1 MAAQDPVLPAQDP
14 VLPARD
20 PVLAARDPV
29 LAAQDPIS
37 AWLSPVGGTEPLGSL
52 NIWFACSELVPKLV
66 YNHMF
71 KRGFHSEGLEEG

>member
-1 MAAQDPVLPAQDP
+1 MAAQDP

-37 AWLSPVGGTEPLGSL
+37 AWLRPVGGTEPLGSL
-52 NIWFACSELVPKLV
+52 NISSRT
-66 YNHMF
+66 F
-71 KRGFHSEGLEEG
+71 KRLVCDNKPDHS